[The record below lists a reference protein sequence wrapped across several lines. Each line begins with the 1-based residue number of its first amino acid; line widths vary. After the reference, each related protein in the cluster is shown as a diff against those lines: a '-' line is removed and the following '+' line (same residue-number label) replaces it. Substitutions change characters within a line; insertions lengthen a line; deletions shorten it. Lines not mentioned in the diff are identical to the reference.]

1 MKIQQNITSMN
12 THTHTHKHRG
22 SLKVLDKLTE
32 TEAAFTKKK
41 LEKLHF

>member
-12 THTHTHKHRG
+12 THTHTYGG
-22 SLKVLDKLTE
+22 SLKILDKLTE